1 MKRLNIEN
9 IIKIMIPLLLVLLFL
24 PGAVLA
30 QERLSVTA
38 GIANIRSGPGK
49 KFDKIWQVE
58 QYHPFTVVEKKGD
71 WYKIKDFENDVAW
84 VHKSLLGK
92 IEGVITI
99 KDKCN
104 IRSRPDTK
112 SQILFKV
119 EKGVPFKVLERK
131 GNWIKIKHADGDVG
145 WIYKTLVW

>member
-9 IIKIMIPLLLVLLFL
+9 IIKIMIPLLIGLLIL

-30 QERLSVTA
+30 QERLSVTV
-38 GIANIRSGPGK
+38 GVANMRSGPGK

-58 QYHPFTVVEKKGD
+58 QYHPVMVVEKKGD
-71 WYKIKDFENDVAW
+71 WYKIKDFENDMAW
-84 VHKSLLGK
+84 LHKSLLGK
-92 IEGVITI
+92 IECVISI
-99 KDKCN
+99 KEECN
-104 IRSRPDTK
+104 IRSKPNTK
-112 SQILFKV
+112 SAILFKV
-119 EKGVPFKVLERK
+119 EKGVPFKVLERQ